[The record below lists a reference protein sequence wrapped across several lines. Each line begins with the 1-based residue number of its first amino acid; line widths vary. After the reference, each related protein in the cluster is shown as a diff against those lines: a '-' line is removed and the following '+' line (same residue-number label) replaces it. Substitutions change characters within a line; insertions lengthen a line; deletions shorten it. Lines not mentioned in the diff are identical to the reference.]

1 MSWGVTRMGDR
12 DLGLLWW
19 QQDGAV
25 QRHAFFWLTL
35 IIHHE
40 NLSILLL
47 MQLSL
52 SSVLGNPWCKLDLSH
67 TLAADLPRCSCLP
80 FIWSRPPASRA
91 LSWERQ
97 NRSKR
102 NQVTAGGSIPR
113 LFASSSFPWRSCWSC
128 SFGFVVEPQ
137 QLLSD
142 SASLPRGLGSGGSV
156 VLFIIHFY

>member
-1 MSWGVTRMGDR
+1 MTETWGCRVPSSP
-12 DLGLLWW
+12 WW

-137 QLLSD
+137 QLLSN